1 MLYELCICCLLISIQ
16 IITPII
22 NKTGKTVAAIIP
34 ILRLSLNRLETDPT
48 TVGPI
53 EHPTSP
59 ASAKKANIAVPPLL
73 ILADDMLNV
82 PGQRIPTAKPHMPH
96 PIRLNIGNGESE
108 IIR

>member
-1 MLYELCICCLLISIQ
+1 MGLLLIIMH
-16 IITPII
+16 IIIPRISRIGKII
-22 NKTGKTVAAIIP
+22 AAIMP
-34 ILRLSLNRLETDPT
+34 ILRLSLIRLDTVPT

-82 PGQRIPTAKPHMPH
+82 PGQRIPTARPHRPH